1 MGLRVDRQVAGYQR
15 VVHLFIQS
23 LLKDITVQ
31 QHEDGYMAVSNQRS
45 SEANGKK
52 HAPEFEITNGSEK
65 RDRQRAL
72 EWRKW

>member
-1 MGLRVDRQVAGYQR
+1 
-15 VVHLFIQS
+15 
-23 LLKDITVQ
+23 
-31 QHEDGYMAVSNQRS
+31 MAVSNQRS